1 MEHPPPYQATPAGRP
16 SAHPRR
22 LAAYALCL
30 AQHAVPAGELKA
42 VEAVQ
47 RLAVAAIGHPTLSP
61 ADALVLATDD
71 LLALPDL
78 DTAAALLEE
87 AAVASLRPAAGP
99 DTAGRVGVVAIRDL
113 LPGQRV
119 GVTRTG
125 PPFKVARVDRDGP
138 LTTVTTTDGRQLP
151 FAASGWLIDRAE
163 G

>member
-87 AAVASLRPAAGP
+87 AAVTSLRSTVDPVSR
-99 DTAGRVGVVAIRDL
+99 GRAGVVAIRDL
-113 LPGQRV
+113 RPGQRV
-119 GVTRTG
+119 GVTRIG
-125 PPFKVARVDRDGP
+125 PPFTVADVDRDGP
-138 LTTVTTTDGRQLP
+138 LVTVTTTDGRRLP
-151 FAASGWLIDRAE
+151 FAASGWVIDRE
-163 G
+163 DG